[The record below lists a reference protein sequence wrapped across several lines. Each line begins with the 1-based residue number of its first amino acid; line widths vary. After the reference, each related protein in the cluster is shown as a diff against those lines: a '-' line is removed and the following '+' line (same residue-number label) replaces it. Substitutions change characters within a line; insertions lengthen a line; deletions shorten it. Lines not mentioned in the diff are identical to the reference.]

1 LESHPALKK
10 AVIISAIAF
19 SGFFI
24 LYFSIMFKGIVANI
38 LTQIDNTLY
47 TQFLSTRERLSEEAE
62 KQYSNVVI
70 VGIDDRTL
78 NKLGAYNPH
87 KYRRYHI
94 PMLEN
99 ILKGEPKAVVY
110 DIYFGDP
117 HDDPNVDRMLSDVM
131 KKGPVFSVFF
141 GAKHDRSGEIFN
153 KIATKVPDSL
163 KLKLVNEKGF
173 ESISPEIFQSL
184 KGAGLANAY
193 PDKDGLLRKMPIFF
207 NIKDGLYPTIA
218 MEVFRE
224 TSGISRNRFKFG
236 NDRIETG
243 DLTIPVDEHGRAYVN
258 IDEKHK
264 IREIPFYD
272 VYKGRMPGR
281 FFKDKIVFIA
291 ATASGL
297 GDMKLVPLYG
307 YISGVKVHANLYL
320 NMLHKNFIRE
330 LSVGRYY
337 LVILLVSF
345 IYTFLFFFRGE
356 HPPLKRMMIYFT
368 GTLLALKLSESL
380 LKIPFIS
387 RIYQKF
393 KTLRNKSYG
402 IRLFFLIL
410 SETQKRI
417 EPIVVQVIILYLAL
431 FFIFNNFHI
440 FIKPSA
446 LLIQLFISYIIVSEY
461 KMIDFSKISDREQSS
476 E

>member
-1 LESHPALKK
+1 
-10 AVIISAIAF
+10 
-19 SGFFI
+19 
-24 LYFSIMFKGIVANI
+24 
-38 LTQIDNTLY
+38 
-47 TQFLSTRERLSEEAE
+47 
-62 KQYSNVVI
+62 
-70 VGIDDRTL
+70 
-78 NKLGAYNPH
+78 
-87 KYRRYHI
+87 
-94 PMLEN
+94 
-99 ILKGEPKAVVY
+99 
-110 DIYFGDP
+110 
-117 HDDPNVDRMLSDVM
+117 
-131 KKGPVFSVFF
+131 
-141 GAKHDRSGEIFN
+141 
-153 KIATKVPDSL
+153 
-163 KLKLVNEKGF
+163 
-173 ESISPEIFQSL
+173 
-184 KGAGLANAY
+184 
-193 PDKDGLLRKMPIFF
+193 
-207 NIKDGLYPTIA
+207 
-218 MEVFRE
+218 
-224 TSGISRNRFKFG
+224 
-236 NDRIETG
+236 
-243 DLTIPVDEHGRAYVN
+243 
-258 IDEKHK
+258 
-264 IREIPFYD
+264 
-272 VYKGRMPGR
+272 
-281 FFKDKIVFIA
+281 
-291 ATASGL
+291 
-297 GDMKLVPLYG
+297 MKLVPLYG

-393 KTLRNKSYG
+393 KILRNKSYG